1 MITKNDAAKYVMDAK
16 TGLNKEA
23 ISFDCALPQSF
34 VDNARAAG
42 YDVRPHF
49 VWAYPKGD
57 IWGLAFPITKA
68 GFDMAQS
75 GGFAD
80 IDGIKCLVDIFR
92 IKCLQFERGAYAFP
106 VPPVNTRGWNRGDW
120 LKWID
125 YAGSWHAGFLL

>member
-1 MITKNDAAKYVMDAK
+1 MITKNDAAEFVLREKNR
-16 TGLNKEA
+16 LNKEA

-34 VDNARAAG
+34 VDGARAAG

-68 GFDMAQS
+68 GFDMAVR

-80 IDGIKCLVDIFR
+80 IDR
-92 IKCLQFERGAYAFP
+92 IKCIQFDRGAYSMQ
-106 VPPVNTRGWNRGDW
+106 VPPVDHSAWNRGDW

-125 YAGSWHAGFLL
+125 RAGSWYAGFLL